1 MLLNFKSNV
10 YDLAEA
16 YFDFWYWAGFWAG
29 FDWPLGGFCDKD
41 LATLSQREAA
51 GRTSYG
57 SVGSIIA
64 ITQKSSRGRQ
74 KLRTIA
80 LKLH

>member
-1 MLLNFKSNV
+1 M
-10 YDLAEA
+10 
-16 YFDFWYWAGFWAG
+16 AG

-57 SVGSIIA
+57 SVGSIIV

-80 LKLH
+80 LKHPLFENVTECNSYIFMYVRGGDAGD